1 MLTVTGD
8 GMGEDSPVRQAVLE
22 IEDHVGA
29 AGWDQP
35 PRLFAL
41 VRTADLIAAQP
52 DLASQLGH
60 PDSLTPIEQDL
71 PPGREVED
79 LLAEIGWPDEVD
91 GCAVVMER
99 LTLPP
104 DAEADLPRDPGEA
117 VRFAAEHPDRQEMRI
132 IAAVTR
138 DGSEHAAVRARGPED
153 APLLEGPGL
162 LPGLVRILHDTLE
175 VGAP

>member
-1 MLTVTGD
+1 METVTVD
-8 GMGEDSPVRQAVLE
+8 AMGEDSPVRQAVLE
-22 IEDHVGA
+22 IEDHVAA

-41 VRTADLIAAQP
+41 VRTGDLIAAQP
-52 DLASQLGH
+52 DLTPQLGE

-104 DAEADLPRDPGEA
+104 QAEADLPQDPAEA
-117 VRFAAEHPDRQEMRI
+117 LRFAAEHPDRQEMRI
-132 IAAVTR
+132 VAAATR
-138 DGSEHAAVRARGPED
+138 DGGEHAAVRARTPDD

-162 LPGLVRILHDTLE
+162 LPGLVGLLHDTLE
-175 VGAP
+175 VGSP